1 MTDYLLKT
9 ILCSGVL
16 LLFYKIIL
24 ENETFHRFKRYYLL
38 ISQLICFIIPLIEL
52 EINNTSGIIAN
63 TLFAR
68 TNVVDLKDP
77 QLSAPIQKPDSVM
90 LSGLTLIYCLITT
103 FLLIRLACNLV
114 ILYRTIKQNER
125 TTANEL
131 NVILLKSEMMP
142 HSFLNYVFV
151 NKDDFK
157 NRKIDEEILCHESV
171 HIREK
176 HSIDILFIELLQV
189 FFWFNP
195 FIIFFRQSIKINHE
209 FLADAFVISQ
219 TGNVAAYQK
228 ILLSKVASSGMF
240 LYSEINYSLTKKRF
254 TMMTRKTH
262 QWIAQCKKLSMLP
275 LLAGVV
281 VLFSTKIAAQ
291 QKDTQETLH
300 SLQLSSRQ
308 VFCDALQGVIL
319 EADTILCHTDPEKM
333 KINTLRALYVINGV
347 KSDVSI
353 LEKKTIFAREIVFF
367 TEGDPDGIRLYGNQ
381 ASSGVIVLND
391 ARFLDTPMRVYYKE
405 ALSGSKKGSDPHDII
420 FNKTE
425 VAPEFAGGESAW
437 QQYILNNLHRSVPLE
452 SKAPKGKYNVKLQFV
467 VGLDGSIRDIKA
479 LTQVGYGMEDEAIRL
494 LKSSPQWTPAM
505 QNNRQVQAYKSV
517 DIIFHVK

>member
-52 EINNTSGIIAN
+52 EMNNTSGIIAN

-68 TNVVDLKDP
+68 TNIVDLKDP

-151 NKDDFK
+151 NKDDFN

-228 ILLSKVASSGMF
+228 ILLSKVA
-240 LYSEINYSLTKKRF
+240 L
-254 TMMTRKTH
+254 
-262 QWIAQCKKLSMLP
+262 
-275 LLAGVV
+275 
-281 VLFSTKIAAQ
+281 
-291 QKDTQETLH
+291 
-300 SLQLSSRQ
+300 
-308 VFCDALQGVIL
+308 
-319 EADTILCHTDPEKM
+319 
-333 KINTLRALYVINGV
+333 
-347 KSDVSI
+347 
-353 LEKKTIFAREIVFF
+353 
-367 TEGDPDGIRLYGNQ
+367 
-381 ASSGVIVLND
+381 
-391 ARFLDTPMRVYYKE
+391 
-405 ALSGSKKGSDPHDII
+405 
-420 FNKTE
+420 
-425 VAPEFAGGESAW
+425 
-437 QQYILNNLHRSVPLE
+437 
-452 SKAPKGKYNVKLQFV
+452 
-467 VGLDGSIRDIKA
+467 
-479 LTQVGYGMEDEAIRL
+479 
-494 LKSSPQWTPAM
+494 
-505 QNNRQVQAYKSV
+505 
-517 DIIFHVK
+517 